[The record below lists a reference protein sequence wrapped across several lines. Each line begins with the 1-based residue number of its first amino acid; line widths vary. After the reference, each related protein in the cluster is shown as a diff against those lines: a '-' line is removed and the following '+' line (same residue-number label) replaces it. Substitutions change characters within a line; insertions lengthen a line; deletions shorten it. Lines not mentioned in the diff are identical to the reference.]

1 VIDLAISIGPP
12 KRAERTAI
20 LALAKRLTAFGPTT
34 RSVAEIV
41 TRERRALAD
50 TLDGRL
56 PGSAMLVA
64 RDGRKRVLGVV
75 QCETHED
82 YFTGETHGHVG
93 ILAVAR
99 AAEGKGVGR
108 ALLHAAEEWA
118 RAQGYRWLTLSVF
131 VDNLR
136 AKEFYSRQGWHA
148 EIETH
153 FKTLSGS
160 GE

>member
-1 VIDLAISIGPP
+1 MIEVPISIGAA
-12 KRAERTAI
+12 KRAERAAI

-34 RSVAEIV
+34 RSVAEI
-41 TRERRALAD
+41 TRRERRALAE

-56 PGSAMLVA
+56 PGSALFVA
-64 RDGRKRVLGVV
+64 RNNRKRVVGVV

-82 YFTGETHGHVG
+82 YFTGEAHGHVG

-99 AAEGKGVGR
+99 SAEGKGVGR
-108 ALLHAAEEWA
+108 ALLQAAEEWG
-118 RAQGYRWLTLSVF
+118 RRQGYRWLTLSVF

-136 AKEFYSRQGWHA
+136 AREFYLRQGWRA

-153 FKTLSGS
+153 FKTLSG
-160 GE
+160 E